1 MASEHI
7 TTTFTSQ
14 SQNILH
20 TLDNKDNGQQSTR
33 TTTSQPQQTHNDKG
47 IERHPTHL
55 STRQLPAT
63 ETSTL
68 STTKRTSSIASG
80 KAHTGTHYK
89 QPHIF
94 WF

>member
-33 TTTSQPQQTHNDKG
+33 TTTSQPQQTHNDRALKD
-47 IERHPTHL
+47 ILLICLQVSYQPLRRPHC
-55 STRQLPAT
+55 LPR
-63 ETSTL
+63 SVHRL
-68 STTKRTSSIASG
+68 
-80 KAHTGTHYK
+80 
-89 QPHIF
+89 
-94 WF
+94 